1 MVAQQHVG
9 WVAGMA
15 VSAGVGAAMLLGGAG
30 SAAADS
36 TGADTAA
43 ADSVAADS
51 AAARND
57 ESAAGSAARTHTDEP
72 ATDEPDATDD
82 DAFEDE
88 ELGDDGFEDGASE
101 VDDTAD
107 DDLGDDGLGDDS
119 LGDEDLVDGGAGVDA
134 RDPVD
139 DVTDRPLDT
148 GAGDVDAVAHDA
160 VTLRDDVEPAGRP
173 VSEEPVD
180 GDSVDRLPVQAQ
192 LITSA
197 AVSGRR
203 EAARVGEVIAEPAL
217 AEFSN
222 AAPTVT
228 TSVDDPDPLTGVTTV
243 TVAGQDPDGDAL
255 TYTAGR
261 PRFGRVIGDGA
272 GVFTYTPTSFSRLLA
287 RFLPFARSDRFVVTV
302 NDGHGGATSSTVAIT
317 VIPLN
322 SAPRARGV
330 TVNAPVVGTG
340 AVTGKANAFDP
351 NWDRLTFVAS
361 TSETA
366 KGVVTVNSN
375 GTFTYTPTAAAR
387 HTASAVDATDGDRTD
402 TFRVAVSDVFG
413 AVTEIPVTVTIS
425 PANGTPTGNATVNHP
440 DPVSGVVTGVV
451 IGTDADGDS
460 LTYSGSTI
468 TTKGTVEV
476 STDGLITYSP
486 NAMAR
491 LIAGSVY
498 STPARRS
505 DTFGV
510 TISDGHGG
518 STTVTVSVTIAPA
531 TQSPVTVPQS
541 TFCGCTMMPAD
552 TIYHAD
558 IRSLAAVSESDE
570 WIELLGGSRG
580 ATMKARW
587 GGNEWMGSTAGIP
600 VNVVGPDHPT
610 ETVVFNRGYSTTGP
624 GIDDRPYAIPDRP
637 LVEGMPSYPAWDRHL
652 FVFQE
657 GTCVSQELINVA
669 NGVELPGA
677 GVLDILGNAVYRSIW
692 GSAWIAQGGV
702 HYDMSSALYPE
713 IGFAN
718 AAKLPQVPLMVRPD
732 EIERGYIDHMLGIT
746 IAKDLGAGYVW
757 PARAGDGSGA
767 DGVPMGMV
775 FRLREDVDLSGY
787 AESTQA
793 VLRALQVHG
802 AVIFDSGGPGQDGI
816 TLAGMSNGWE
826 GSDLAGMQREL
837 SEIPL
842 QWFEA
847 VDVTGIAADPEI
859 GWQVDAPA

>member
-36 TGADTAA
+36 IGADTAA

-57 ESAAGSAARTHTDEP
+57 ESAAGSAARTHTDGP

-88 ELGDDGFEDGASE
+88 EFGDDTFEDGAFE
-101 VDDTAD
+101 DDDTAD
-107 DDLGDDGLGDDS
+107 DDVGDDGLGDDS
-119 LGDEDLVDGGAGVDA
+119 LGDGFGDDDGGGDLDDDNLADQEFTDGV
-134 RDPVD
+134 VD
-139 DVTDRPLDT
+139 
-148 GAGDVDAVAHDA
+148 
-160 VTLRDDVEPAGRP
+160 
-173 VSEEPVD
+173 EPVD
-180 GDSVDRLPVQAQ
+180 ESDALPAQA
-192 LITSA
+192 S
-197 AVSGRR
+197 
-203 EAARVGEVIAEPAL
+203 VIASATLSSRREPAL

-302 NDGHGGATSSTVAIT
+302 NDGHGGVTSSTVATT
-317 VIPLN
+317 VVPLN

-387 HTASAVDATDGDRTD
+387 HTASAVDATVGDRTD
-402 TFRVAVSDVFG
+402 AFRVAVSDVFG

-476 STDGLITYSP
+476 SADGLITYSP

-491 LIAGSVY
+491 LLAGSVY

-505 DTFGV
+505 DSFGV

-518 STTVTVSVTIAPA
+518 STTVTVSVTIAPD

-558 IRSLAAVSESDE
+558 IRLLAAVSESDE

-826 GSDLAGMQREL
+826 GIDLAGMQREL

>member
-36 TGADTAA
+36 IGADTAA

-57 ESAAGSAARTHTDEP
+57 ESAAGSAARTHTDGP

-88 ELGDDGFEDGASE
+88 EFGDDTFEDGAFE
-101 VDDTAD
+101 DDDTAD
-107 DDLGDDGLGDDS
+107 DDVGDDGLGDDS
-119 LGDEDLVDGGAGVDA
+119 LGDGFGDDDGGGDLDDDNLADQEFTDGV
-134 RDPVD
+134 VD
-139 DVTDRPLDT
+139 
-148 GAGDVDAVAHDA
+148 
-160 VTLRDDVEPAGRP
+160 
-173 VSEEPVD
+173 EPVD
-180 GDSVDRLPVQAQ
+180 ESDALPAQA
-192 LITSA
+192 S
-197 AVSGRR
+197 
-203 EAARVGEVIAEPAL
+203 VIASATLSSRREPAL

-361 TSETA
+361 TSQTA
-366 KGVVTVNSN
+366 KGVVTVHSN
-375 GTFTYTPTAAAR
+375 GTFTYTPTATAR
-387 HTASAVDATDGDRTD
+387 HAASAIDASVGDRTD
-402 TFRVAVSDVFG
+402 TFRVTVSDVFG

-425 PANGTPTGNATVNHP
+425 PANAAPTGNATVNSP
-440 DPVSGVVTGVV
+440 DAVSGVVTGMV

-460 LTYSGSTI
+460 LTYSGSTV

-476 STDGLITYSP
+476 SADGLITYSP

-491 LIAGSVY
+491 LLAGSVY

-505 DTFGV
+505 DSFGV

-518 STTVTVSVTIAPA
+518 STTVTVSVTIAPD

-558 IRSLAAVSESDE
+558 IRLLAAVSESDE

-826 GSDLAGMQREL
+826 GIDLAGMQSEL

>member
-36 TGADTAA
+36 IGADTAA

-57 ESAAGSAARTHTDEP
+57 ESAAGSAARTHTDGP

-88 ELGDDGFEDGASE
+88 EFGDDTFEDGAFE
-101 VDDTAD
+101 DDDTAD
-107 DDLGDDGLGDDS
+107 DDVGDDGLGDDS
-119 LGDEDLVDGGAGVDA
+119 LGDGFGDDDGGGDLDDDNLADQEFTDGV
-134 RDPVD
+134 VD
-139 DVTDRPLDT
+139 
-148 GAGDVDAVAHDA
+148 
-160 VTLRDDVEPAGRP
+160 
-173 VSEEPVD
+173 EPVD
-180 GDSVDRLPVQAQ
+180 ESDALPAQA
-192 LITSA
+192 S
-197 AVSGRR
+197 
-203 EAARVGEVIAEPAL
+203 VIASATLSSRREPAL

-302 NDGHGGATSSTVAIT
+302 NDGHGGVTSSTVATT
-317 VIPLN
+317 VVPLN

-361 TSETA
+361 TSQTA
-366 KGVVTVNSN
+366 KGVVTVHSN
-375 GTFTYTPTAAAR
+375 GTFTYTPTATAR
-387 HTASAVDATDGDRTD
+387 HAASAIDASVGDRTD
-402 TFRVAVSDVFG
+402 TFRVTVSDVFG

-425 PANGTPTGNATVNHP
+425 PANAAPTGNATVNSP
-440 DPVSGVVTGVV
+440 DAVSGVVTGVV

-476 STDGLITYSP
+476 SADGLITYSP

-491 LIAGSVY
+491 LLAGSVY

-505 DTFGV
+505 DSFGV

-518 STTVTVSVTIAPA
+518 STTVTVSVTIAPD

-558 IRSLAAVSESDE
+558 IRLLAAVSESDE

-826 GSDLAGMQREL
+826 GIDLAGMQREL

>member
-1 MVAQQHVG
+1 MVVQQHVG
-9 WVAGMA
+9 WVAGVA
-15 VSAGVGAAMLLGGAG
+15 FSAGVGAAVLLGGAG

-36 TGADTAA
+36 AGTDAAA
-43 ADSVAADS
+43 ADSVAADG

-57 ESAAGSAARTHTDEP
+57 ESVPDSAPRTPTDEP
-72 ATDEPDATDD
+72 GTDEPDATDD
-82 DAFEDE
+82 DAFEVDGDGDFGHDGP
-88 ELGDDGFEDGASE
+88 GDDDI
-101 VDDTAD
+101 D
-107 DDLGDDGLGDDS
+107 DDRPDDDGLGD
-119 LGDEDLVDGGAGVDA
+119 E
-134 RDPVD
+134 DPVH
-139 DVTDRPLDT
+139 
-148 GAGDVDAVAHDA
+148 GDVGLDGFDDFGDDDTENSLAVGTGDGDALTRDA
-160 VTLRDDVEPAGRP
+160 VTLRDDVELAGRP

-180 GDSVDRLPVQAQ
+180 GDSGDRLPLQAQ
-192 LITSA
+192 LNASA
-197 AVSGRR
+197 AVTVRR
-203 EAARVGEVIAEPAL
+203 EPARVGEGIAEPAL
-217 AEFSN
+217 AQAFN
-222 AAPTVT
+222 AAPVVT
-228 TSVDDPDPLTGVTTV
+228 ASVEDPDPLTGVTTV
-243 TVAGQDPDGDAL
+243 RVDGQDPDGDAL

-261 PRFGRVIGDGA
+261 PRFGRVSGDGT

-287 RFLPFARSDRFVVTV
+287 RFLPFMRSDRFVVTV
-302 NDGHGGATSSTVAIT
+302 SDGHGGVAGSTVAIT
-317 VIPLN
+317 VVPLN

-330 TVNAPVVGTG
+330 TVNAPVAGTG
-340 AVTGKANAFDP
+340 AVTGKTDAFDP
-351 NWDRLTFVAS
+351 NWDRLTFIAS
-361 TSETA
+361 TIETT
-366 KGVVTVNSN
+366 KGAVTVRSN
-375 GTFTYTPTAAAR
+375 GTFTYTPTAVAR
-387 HTASAVDATDGDRTD
+387 HTASAIDASVGDRTD
-402 TFRVAVSDVFG
+402 TFHVAVADVFG

-425 PANGTPTGNATVNHP
+425 PANAAPTGNAIVNNP
-440 DPVSGVVTGVV
+440 DAVSGVVTGVV
-451 IGTDADGDS
+451 IGADADGDS
-460 LTYSGSTI
+460 LTYSGSTV

-476 STDGLITYSP
+476 SADGAITYSP

-518 STTVTVSVTIAPA
+518 STTVTVSVTLAPEDE
-531 TQSPVTVPQS
+531 SPATVPQS
-541 TFCGCTMMPAD
+541 TFCGCTMMPSD

-558 IRSLAAVSESDE
+558 IRSLTAVSESDA

-587 GGNEWMGSTAGIP
+587 GGGEWMGSTAGIP

-610 ETVVFNRGYSTTGP
+610 ETVVFNRGYSTTGS

-657 GTCVSQELINVA
+657 GTCISQELINVA

-702 HYDMSSALYPE
+702 HYEMSSALYPE

-718 AAKLPQVPLMVRPD
+718 AAKLPQVPLLVRPD
-732 EIERGYIDHMLGIT
+732 EIERGYIDHLLGIT

-826 GSDLAGMQREL
+826 GIDLAGMQGEL
-837 SEIPL
+837 SAIPL

-847 VDVTGIAADPEI
+847 VDVTGIAVDPDI
-859 GWQVDAPA
+859 GWQVSTPA

>member
-36 TGADTAA
+36 IGADTAA

-57 ESAAGSAARTHTDEP
+57 ESAAGSAARTHTDGP

-88 ELGDDGFEDGASE
+88 EFGDDTFEDGAFE
-101 VDDTAD
+101 DDDTAD
-107 DDLGDDGLGDDS
+107 DDVGDDGLGDDS
-119 LGDEDLVDGGAGVDA
+119 LGDGFGDDDGGGDLDDDNLADQEFTDGV
-134 RDPVD
+134 VD
-139 DVTDRPLDT
+139 
-148 GAGDVDAVAHDA
+148 
-160 VTLRDDVEPAGRP
+160 
-173 VSEEPVD
+173 EPVD
-180 GDSVDRLPVQAQ
+180 ESDALPAQA
-192 LITSA
+192 S
-197 AVSGRR
+197 
-203 EAARVGEVIAEPAL
+203 VIASATLSSRREPAL

-387 HTASAVDATDGDRTD
+387 HTASAVDATVGDRTD
-402 TFRVAVSDVFG
+402 AFRVAVSDVFG

-460 LTYSGSTI
+460 LTYSGSTV

-476 STDGLITYSP
+476 SADGLITYSP

-491 LIAGSVY
+491 LLAGSVY

-505 DTFGV
+505 DSFGV

-518 STTVTVSVTIAPA
+518 STTVTVSVTIAPD

-558 IRSLAAVSESDE
+558 IRLLAAVSESDE

-826 GSDLAGMQREL
+826 GIDLAGMQREL

>member
-36 TGADTAA
+36 IGADTAA

-57 ESAAGSAARTHTDEP
+57 ESAAGSAARTHTDGP

-88 ELGDDGFEDGASE
+88 EFGDDTFEDGAFE
-101 VDDTAD
+101 DDDTAD
-107 DDLGDDGLGDDS
+107 DDVGDDGLGDDS
-119 LGDEDLVDGGAGVDA
+119 LGDGFGDDDGGGDLDDDNLADQEFTDGV
-134 RDPVD
+134 VD
-139 DVTDRPLDT
+139 
-148 GAGDVDAVAHDA
+148 
-160 VTLRDDVEPAGRP
+160 
-173 VSEEPVD
+173 EPVD
-180 GDSVDRLPVQAQ
+180 ESDALPAQA
-192 LITSA
+192 S
-197 AVSGRR
+197 
-203 EAARVGEVIAEPAL
+203 VIASATLSSRREPAL

-387 HTASAVDATDGDRTD
+387 HTASAVDATVGDRTD
-402 TFRVAVSDVFG
+402 AFRVAVSDVFG

-476 STDGLITYSP
+476 SADGLITYSP

-491 LIAGSVY
+491 LLAGSVY

-505 DTFGV
+505 DSFGV

-518 STTVTVSVTIAPA
+518 STTVTVSVTIAPD

-558 IRSLAAVSESDE
+558 IRLLAAVSESDE

-610 ETVVFNRGYSTTGP
+610 ETVIFNRGYSTTGP

-826 GSDLAGMQREL
+826 GIDLAGMQREL

>member
-36 TGADTAA
+36 IGADTAA

-57 ESAAGSAARTHTDEP
+57 ESAAGSAARTHTDGP

-88 ELGDDGFEDGASE
+88 EFGDDTFEDGAFE
-101 VDDTAD
+101 DDDTAD
-107 DDLGDDGLGDDS
+107 DDVGDDGLGDDS
-119 LGDEDLVDGGAGVDA
+119 LGDGFGDDDGGGDLDDDNLADQEFTDGV
-134 RDPVD
+134 VD
-139 DVTDRPLDT
+139 
-148 GAGDVDAVAHDA
+148 
-160 VTLRDDVEPAGRP
+160 
-173 VSEEPVD
+173 EPVD
-180 GDSVDRLPVQAQ
+180 ESDALPAQA
-192 LITSA
+192 S
-197 AVSGRR
+197 
-203 EAARVGEVIAEPAL
+203 VIASATLSSRREPAL

-387 HTASAVDATDGDRTD
+387 HTASAVDATVGDRTD
-402 TFRVAVSDVFG
+402 AFRVAVSDVFG

-476 STDGLITYSP
+476 SADGLITYSP

-491 LIAGSVY
+491 LLAGSVY

-505 DTFGV
+505 DSFGV

-518 STTVTVSVTIAPA
+518 STTVTVSVTIAPD

-558 IRSLAAVSESDE
+558 IRLLAAVSESDE

-826 GSDLAGMQREL
+826 GIDLAGMQREL

>member
-36 TGADTAA
+36 IGADTAA

-57 ESAAGSAARTHTDEP
+57 ESAAGSAARTHTDGP

-88 ELGDDGFEDGASE
+88 EFGDDTFEDGAFE
-101 VDDTAD
+101 DDDTAD
-107 DDLGDDGLGDDS
+107 DDVGDDGLGDDS
-119 LGDEDLVDGGAGVDA
+119 LGDGFGDDDGGGDLDDDNLADQEFTDGV
-134 RDPVD
+134 VD
-139 DVTDRPLDT
+139 
-148 GAGDVDAVAHDA
+148 
-160 VTLRDDVEPAGRP
+160 
-173 VSEEPVD
+173 EPVD
-180 GDSVDRLPVQAQ
+180 ESDALPAQA
-192 LITSA
+192 S
-197 AVSGRR
+197 
-203 EAARVGEVIAEPAL
+203 VIASATLSSRREPAL

-387 HTASAVDATDGDRTD
+387 HTASAVDATVGDRTD
-402 TFRVAVSDVFG
+402 AFRVAVSDVFG

-476 STDGLITYSP
+476 SADGLITYSP

-491 LIAGSVY
+491 LLAGSVY

-505 DTFGV
+505 DSFGV

-518 STTVTVSVTIAPA
+518 STTVTVSVTIAPD

-558 IRSLAAVSESDE
+558 IRLLAAVSESDE

-775 FRLREDVDLSGY
+775 FRLREDVDLSDY

-816 TLAGMSNGWE
+816 NLVGMSNGWE
-826 GSDLAGMQREL
+826 GIDLAGMQSEL

-847 VDVTGIAADPEI
+847 VDVTGIAVDPDI
-859 GWQVDAPA
+859 GWQVSTPA